1 MLKGRAASLSSVTLV
16 LLIACGAGTVPPP
29 AHPSSCV
36 ASPFEPGTAEPS
48 RKDALVALTPRLDAF
63 FQSRLDTTGATGL
76 AVGIIVDGELVYGR
90 GFGVLDQESR
100 RPIDL
105 NSVFRIAS
113 LSKSFTAMAVLKLRD
128 EGKLSLDAPLSTY
141 LPELSSLSGPTR
153 DSPPITARLLL
164 THASGLPWDDF
175 WGAASFG
182 FGEDELVALLRSG
195 VPFAHTPGVGFE
207 YSNLGYA
214 LLGRVVERLAGRP
227 FHEYVTESIL
237 LPIGMHST
245 VFAADQVPAG
255 QLAAGYWGP
264 DASRTRA
271 PTPRITVFAPG
282 GGLYTSMRDYARY
295 VAFQLSAYPPRDE
308 PERGPVRRSTL
319 REMHQGQRLTGMP
332 DPDQPMA
339 RRTASG
345 VALAANSYGL
355 GWFNLTTCN
364 EEGRLEHAGWEPGYH
379 SLAILLPQHRFGIVT
394 MATGQAVGAA
404 EAALRRSATRAHYRP
419 RWKRIQVRLCTTCK
433 QL

>member
-1 MLKGRAASLSSVTLV
+1 M
-16 LLIACGAGTVPPP
+16 
-29 AHPSSCV
+29 
-36 ASPFEPGTAEPS
+36 
-48 RKDALVALTPRLDAF
+48 
-63 FQSRLDTTGATGL
+63 
-76 AVGIIVDGELVYGR
+76 
-90 GFGVLDQESR
+90 
-100 RPIDL
+100 
-105 NSVFRIAS
+105 
-113 LSKSFTAMAVLKLRD
+113 
-128 EGKLSLDAPLSTY
+128 
-141 LPELSSLSGPTR
+141 
-153 DSPPITARLLL
+153 
-164 THASGLPWDDF
+164 
-175 WGAASFG
+175 
-182 FGEDELVALLRSG
+182 
-195 VPFAHTPGVGFE
+195 PFAHTPGVGFE

-245 VFAADQVPAG
+245 VLAADQVPAG

-295 VAFQLSAYPPRDE
+295 IAFQLSAYPPRDE

-319 REMHQGQRLTGMP
+319 REMHQGQRLTGTP

-345 VALAANSYGL
+345 IALAANSYGL

-379 SLAILLPQHRFGIVT
+379 NLAILLPQHRFAIVT

-404 EAALRRSATRAHYRP
+404 EAALRLIRDAGALPPAAETNPSPALHDVQTAVIALLTRWDPATVDATFAPALGPLSAGRHLARGLRRHHSRTWPLRARRRVARTQRHPGLVANALRP
-419 RWKRIQVRLCTTCK
+419 RRARVHRRPRTYEACPRGVAALES
-433 QL
+433 